1 VNPFDASILHF
12 LNMFAQHSWV
22 FDRTVVLLEANML
35 FKGVLAMSV
44 FWWLWFRDANGPSQ
58 QRSILLFGLIASNV
72 GIVVARMM
80 AHFLPFRERPLHNPS
95 LHFQLPFAADPTAL
109 IGWSSFPSDHAT
121 LFFGLAFTFFCVSR
135 PLGIAAFAY
144 VCIVICL
151 PRLYLGYHY
160 PTDILAGA
168 LLGIGLVSLGRVQ
181 RVRYTVTSPFFRW
194 LKKSPSS
201 FYLCLFFFSFSLAQ
215 QFEDLRSLAKVV
227 LQFAKLAAGHFGHR

>member
-1 VNPFDASILHF
+1 MNSFDSSILHF
-12 LNMFAQHSWV
+12 FNRFAQHSWV

-35 FKGVLAMSV
+35 FKGVLAMTV
-44 FWWLWFRDANGPSQ
+44 FWWLWFRDVHGPNQ
-58 QRSILLFGLIASNV
+58 QRPMLLFGLISSNI
-72 GIVVARMM
+72 GIVVARLM
-80 AHFLPFRERPLHNPS
+80 AHFLPFRERPLHTPS

-135 PLGIAAFAY
+135 DLGIAALAY
-144 VCIVICL
+144 VSVVICL

-181 RVRYTVTSPFFRW
+181 RFRYTVTSPFFRW
-194 LKKSPSS
+194 LKISPSS
-201 FYLCLFFFSFSLAQ
+201 FYGCLFFFSFNLAQ
-215 QFEDLRSLAKVV
+215 QFEDLRSLAKVIV
-227 LQFAKLAAGHFGHR
+227 QFAKIEMSHFGHP